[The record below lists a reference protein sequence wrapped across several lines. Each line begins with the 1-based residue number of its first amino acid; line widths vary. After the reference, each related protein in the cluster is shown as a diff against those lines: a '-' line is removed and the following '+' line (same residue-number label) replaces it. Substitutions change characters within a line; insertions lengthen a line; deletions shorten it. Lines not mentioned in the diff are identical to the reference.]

1 MQDPLSCDKEIY
13 FPALLLRHLL
23 QFNLFA
29 DLVVLLHLLFIVFAL
44 LGGLLVLWRSF
55 FAWFHIPAAL
65 WAAGI
70 EFLGWICPLT
80 PLENILR
87 QKGGAA
93 GYESGFVEHYIMP
106 IMYPVSLTRGI
117 QVVLGLVVL
126 SVNIGIYVYVWYR
139 IRQAK
144 RKG

>member
-93 GYESGFVEHYIMP
+93 GYESGFVEYYIMP
-106 IMYPVSLTRGI
+106 ILYPVSLTRGI

-126 SVNIGIYVYVWYR
+126 SVNIGIYAYVWYR
-139 IRQAK
+139 IRQGK